1 MRRVHVRLDDAGG
14 IPMARAALESVYTS
28 GLEFEPDERRQV
40 ILADGTV
47 ELAGVCERY
56 MVHAKVNLPFY
67 GSLWVTADNE
77 GAGYTGDFVDFV
89 LEAVRSYVRE
99 AETYGEGV
107 ALSPAARGHLA
118 AAKEFFHLAN
128 RGKSTAENRL
138 YALSH
143 AVYAAEGALCES
155 ARQKVLAAPRGDML
169 LGCNFFRYTAPDTFY
184 AKFFA
189 KVFDFAT
196 LPFYA
201 GKTVP
206 SPGKYEYGYIDAAL
220 EFLESKRITA
230 KGHPVWFG
238 HEEVNP
244 QWLFG
249 LPFKTLQQHAREIAL
264 HHAGTYKGRV
274 GVWDAMNEAHDWANC
289 FGLTQPELVELTR
302 TCCDAVHEA
311 DPAAQAVVNVC
322 IPFGEYAAGRYVCYG
337 PLPEKLRSPL
347 AYFRAILEAGVQY
360 DVTGIQLYFPAR
372 DMTAIH
378 RILSLYE
385 SLGKPVHITE
395 MGVNGGRRGR
405 TTQGGS
411 SWAQLSLSEG
421 GWHGGWSERVQA
433 DWLEQFYTIAAA
445 HSEIKALTWWD
456 FIEPSFSG
464 DGAFL
469 YEDEN
474 PREIYFRLL
483 SLKDCI
489 FKK

>member
-1 MRRVHVRLDDAGG
+1 MKQIHIRLDDAGG
-14 IPMARAALESVYTS
+14 IPMPKAALESVYTS
-28 GLEFEPDERRQV
+28 DLEFDPDERRQV

-47 ELAGVCERY
+47 ELSGTRERY
-56 MVHAKVNLPFY
+56 MVHAKISLPLY
-67 GSLWVTADNE
+67 GSLWIVADNE

-89 LEAVRSYVRE
+89 PEALRSYIRL
-99 AETYGEGV
+99 AEQYGGGI
-107 ALSPAARGHLA
+107 ALSPPARGHLA
-118 AAKEFFHLAN
+118 AAKEFAHLAD

-143 AVYAAEGALCES
+143 AVYAAEAALYES
-155 ARQKVLAAPRGDML
+155 SLQKALAVPRGDML
-169 LGCNFFRYTAPDTFY
+169 LGCNFFRYTSPDAYY
-184 AKFFA
+184 AKFFVKA
-189 KVFDFAT
+189 FDFAT
-196 LPFYA
+196 LPFYP
-201 GKTVP
+201 GTTVP
-206 SPGKYEYGYIDAAL
+206 APGAYTYGYIDAAL
-220 EFLESKRITA
+220 EFLEGKNIA
-230 KGHPVWFG
+230 PKGHPLWFG

-244 QWLFG
+244 KWLFG
-249 LPFKTLQQHAREIAL
+249 LPFKTLQKHAREIAL
-264 HHAGTYKGRV
+264 RHVETYRGRI

-289 FGLTQPELVELTR
+289 FALSQAELVELTR

-311 DPAAQAVVNVC
+311 DPSAQAVVNVC

-337 PLPEKLRSPL
+337 PLPEKLRPPL
-347 AYFRAILEAGVQY
+347 AYFRAILEAGVRY

-372 DMTAIH
+372 DMTAVH
-378 RILSLYE
+378 RLLSLYE

-405 TTQGGS
+405 TAQGGS
-411 SWAQLSLSEG
+411 PWAQLSLSEG
-421 GWHGGWSERVQA
+421 SWHGGWGERVQA

-445 HSEIKALTWWD
+445 HTRIKALTWWD

-483 SLKDCI
+483 ALKDTI